1 LKIPVPIAASALQ
14 QFVQGSAAGFGRQDD
29 AGVVKV
35 YEKMTGVVVAAL
47 KTSEA
52 AVVVNDPSDELK
64 DKKLPILDKDTT
76 LQALPQEWPVD
87 TVDEVLEIE
96 RSGHAKVLVVLDD
109 DPTGTQT
116 VYGVTVLTEWSIDT
130 LKKEFESSPSCFFI
144 LTNSR
149 ALGTDEVGELD
160 CWV

>member
-1 LKIPVPIAASALQ
+1 LVEVFAKKTRFFVCFMFFFFFVFLQ
-14 QFVQGSAAGFGRQDD
+14 
-29 AGVVKV
+29 V

-52 AVVVNDPSDELK
+52 AVVVNDPSNESK

-116 VYGVTVLTEWSIDT
+116 VYGVTVLTEWCTIY
-130 LKKEFESSPSCFFI
+130 P
-144 LTNSR
+144 
-149 ALGTDEVGELD
+149 ALNPFAIPD
-160 CWV
+160 C

>member
-1 LKIPVPIAASALQ
+1 MFFFFFVFLQ
-14 QFVQGSAAGFGRQDD
+14 
-29 AGVVKV
+29 V

-47 KTSEA
+47 KSSEV
-52 AVVVNDPSDELK
+52 AVVVNDPSNESK

-116 VYGVTVLTEWSIDT
+116 VYGVTVLTEWCTIY
-130 LKKEFESSPSCFFI
+130 P
-144 LTNSR
+144 
-149 ALGTDEVGELD
+149 ALNRFAIPD
-160 CWV
+160 C

>member
-1 LKIPVPIAASALQ
+1 MFFFFFIFLQ
-14 QFVQGSAAGFGRQDD
+14 
-29 AGVVKV
+29 V

-47 KTSEA
+47 KTSEV
-52 AVVVNDPSDELK
+52 AVVVNDPSKELK

-116 VYGVTVLTEWSIDT
+116 VYGVTVLTEWCTIY
-130 LKKEFESSPSCFFI
+130 P
-144 LTNSR
+144 
-149 ALGTDEVGELD
+149 ALNPFAIPEY
-160 CWV
+160 